1 MNAANKKLEKTALI
15 AISIAFLIWCAAFIF
30 QISLIAMDGK
40 RYFCLF
46 DDAMISMRYAWNF
59 SHGMGLVWNEGEY
72 IQGYTNLLMVL
83 LMSLATLLLDKPAA
97 VLSIQALGAGLMAL
111 IAYISIQ
118 IADYII
124 TPENS
129 PHRALVKILSFFG
142 ILSYYPLA
150 YWSLMGME
158 TGLLTF
164 LVLAGVLSAFR
175 YIESKRPAHL
185 LLASLFFGLAYLTRN
200 DSAIIAFLVWAY
212 IAWEIFA
219 PASGNNRTG
228 FLPLLAAICLYIA
241 FILGL
246 HVFQHLYYGEWLPNT
261 YTLKLTGMALSDR
274 LQNGIGFIIPF
285 LVESAFILIVACAGV
300 FLNFQKKKLLFL
312 AIIFSA
318 ISYQVYIGGDAW
330 SYWRMAI
337 PAIPLL
343 IVLFTVSV
351 SNFTLAASRSQLLSA
366 YLAGKKNITQA
377 LVILLVLTGLLLAS
391 VFYQPQIMLQKKP
404 FQTEANKDNIK
415 IALALDKLTA
425 PNATVGV
432 FWAGTIPYYTGRKAM
447 DFLGKSDR
455 YIAQLPPDTSGSISW
470 DNMKSVPG
478 HNKYDLNYSI
488 KSLEP
493 TYIERT
499 KWGRQ
504 DLTEWVKTKYVKVR
518 YNGATLILLKDSPLV
533 FWDKINAPSPGQP
546 TQSGTLPLHAAKP
559 WIAYAEQA
567 E

>member
-1 MNAANKKLEKTALI
+1 MNAVNNKMEKTALI
-15 AISIAFLIWCAAFIF
+15 AISIAFLVWCAAFIYE
-30 QISLIAMDGK
+30 ISFVAMDGK

-59 SHGMGLVWNEGEY
+59 SHGMGLVWNQGEY
-72 IQGYTNLLMVL
+72 VQGYTNLLMVL
-83 LMSLATLLLDKPAA
+83 LMSLATLVLDKPAA
-97 VLSIQALGAGLMAL
+97 VLSMQILGAGLMVL

-124 TPENS
+124 TPENN

-164 LVLAGVLSAFR
+164 LVLAGMLSVFR
-175 YIESKRPAHL
+175 HIESKQPVHL
-185 LLASLFFGLAYLTRN
+185 LLASLCFGLAYLTRN
-200 DSAIIAFLVWAY
+200 DSAIIAFLVWGY
-212 IAWEIFA
+212 VAWETFT
-219 PASGNNRTG
+219 PTSGSNRTSVW
-228 FLPLLAAICLYIA
+228 PLLTAICLYIA
-241 FILGL
+241 SILGL
-246 HVFQHLYYGEWLPNT
+246 HIFQHLYYGEWLPNT

-285 LVESAFILIVACAGV
+285 LVESAFILFLACAGV
-300 FLNFQKKKLLFL
+300 FIHFQKKKLLFL
-312 AIIFSA
+312 TIILSS
-318 ISYQVYIGGDAW
+318 ISYQIYIGGDAW

-343 IVLFTVSV
+343 IVLFMVSA
-351 SNFTLAASRSQLLSA
+351 SNFALAASRSQIFSA
-366 YLAGKKNITQA
+366 YSAEKKYITHALA
-377 LVILLVLTGLLLAS
+377 ILLALTGLLLAS
-391 VFYQPQIMLQKKP
+391 AYYQPQILLQKKP
-404 FQTEANKDNIK
+404 FQTEANKDNVR

-425 PNATVGV
+425 SNATVGV
-432 FWAGTIPYYTGRKAM
+432 FWAGTIPYYTGRKAI

-470 DNMKSVPG
+470 DGMKSVPG
-478 HNKYDLNYSI
+478 HNKYDLDYSI

-493 TYIERT
+493 IYIERT

-504 DLTEWVKTKYVKVR
+504 DLTDWAKSKYVKVR
-518 YNGATLILLKDSPLV
+518 YNGTILHLLKGSPQV
-533 FWDKINAPSPGQP
+533 FWDKINAP
-546 TQSGTLPLHAAKP
+546 
-559 WIAYAEQA
+559 
-567 E
+567 

>member
-1 MNAANKKLEKTALI
+1 MDAVNKKLEKTALI
-15 AISIAFLIWCAAFIF
+15 AISIVFLIWCATFIY
-30 QISLIAMDGK
+30 QISYVALDGK

-83 LMSLATLLLDKPAA
+83 MMSLATLLLDKSAA
-97 VLSIQALGAGLMAL
+97 VLSIQILGAGMMVL

-124 TPENS
+124 TPENNQ
-129 PHRALVKILSFFG
+129 HRALIKVLSFFG

-175 YIESKRPAHL
+175 YIESRRTVHL

-219 PASGNNRTG
+219 PAAENNRTG
-228 FLPLLAAICLYIA
+228 FLPLLTAICTYIA
-241 FILGL
+241 FLIGL
-246 HVFQHLYYGEWLPNT
+246 LIFQFFYYGEWLPNT

-285 LVESAFILIVACAGV
+285 LVESAFILALACAGT
-300 FLNFQKKKLLFL
+300 FLFFQKKKLLFL
-312 AIIFSA
+312 AIILSS

-343 IVLFTVSV
+343 IVLFMVAA
-351 SNFTLAASRSQLLSA
+351 SNFAIAASRSRVFSA
-366 YLAGKKNITQA
+366 YLAGKEHIIKA
-377 LVILLVLTGLLLAS
+377 LSILLALTGLLLAS
-391 VFYQPQIMLQKKP
+391 MFYQPQIFFQKKP

-415 IALALDKLTA
+415 AALALDKLTTSD
-425 PNATVGV
+425 ATVGV
-432 FWAGTIPYYTGRKAM
+432 FWAGTIPYYTGRKAI

-518 YNGATLILLKDSPLV
+518 YNGAILILLKDSPLV
-533 FWDKINAPSPGQP
+533 YWDRISSP
-546 TQSGTLPLHAAKP
+546 
-559 WIAYAEQA
+559 
-567 E
+567 